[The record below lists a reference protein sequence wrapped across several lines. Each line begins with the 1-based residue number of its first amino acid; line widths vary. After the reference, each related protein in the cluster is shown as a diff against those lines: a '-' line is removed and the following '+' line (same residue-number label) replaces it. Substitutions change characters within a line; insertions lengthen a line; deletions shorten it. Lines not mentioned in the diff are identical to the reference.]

1 LNECDLRTVR
11 AGRESIAG
19 DRPRHRHL
27 EPYAIVVVRGAFEQT
42 SYAGRVRVSA
52 GELLVQPTLD
62 CHANQLIT
70 TGAQIL
76 RLPWSDVDDL
86 GGVHALGDLD
96 AIVRAAERDP
106 SAAGRLAAANA
117 HAQRAG
123 ARDWPDLLAAAIA
136 RDGVTSFA
144 AWAEQL
150 GVARETVS
158 RGFATAYGVPPRRFR
173 AELRARAAWLRI
185 VRSRESLAAIA
196 HATGFADQAHMTR
209 GVRALTGA
217 SPVAWRRDA
226 RTFRFRRRAL
236 AAAPGARSP

>member
-1 LNECDLRTVR
+1 LNECDLRSVHV
-11 AGRESIAG
+11 GRESVAG

-42 SYAGRVRVSA
+42 SYAGRVRVLA

-62 CHANQLIT
+62 CHANQPIT
-70 TGAQIL
+70 AGVQIL
-76 RLPWSDVDDL
+76 RLPWPDVDDL
-86 GGVHALGDLD
+86 GGVYAVDVD
-96 AIVRAAERDP
+96 EIVRLAERDV
-106 SAAGRLAAANA
+106 AAAARLARASARRP
-117 HAQRAG
+117 RAG
-123 ARDWPDLLAAAIA
+123 ARDWPDLLAAALVA
-136 RDGVTSFA
+136 GDVTSFS

-173 AELRARAAWLRI
+173 AELRVRAAWLRI
-185 VRSRESLAAIA
+185 VRTRAALAAIA
-196 HATGFADQAHMTR
+196 QATGFADQAHMTR

-217 SPVAWRRDA
+217 SPAAWRRDA
-226 RTFRFRRRAL
+226 RAARFTRRAL